1 MLRMAAAA
9 VSSSRPDM
17 GNNAKVEMEGAER

>member
-1 MLRMAAAA
+1 MAAAA

-17 GNNAKVEMEGAER
+17 GDSAKVEMQGSR